1 MAASGYIDLFPT
13 TSPYADLRIR
23 TPKESDDVPEQEPT
37 RAATRRSIV
46 FNIIVIVASVV
57 VLGAMVNSLIP
68 LNPHVVMLA
77 TTLIILSSLMLSTP
91 QKSSGVAPV
100 YQTFEEP

>member
-1 MAASGYIDLFPT
+1 MELFPT
-13 TSPYADLRIR
+13 TSPYQDLRIR

-37 RAATRRSIV
+37 RASTRRSIV
-46 FNIIVIVASVV
+46 FNIIVICMSILVI
-57 VLGAMVNSLIP
+57 GAMVNSLIP
-68 LNPHVVMLA
+68 VNPHIVFLA
-77 TTLIILSSLMLSTP
+77 TTLLIISSLMISTP

>member
-1 MAASGYIDLFPT
+1 MELFPT
-13 TSPYADLRIR
+13 TSPYQDLRIR

-46 FNIIVIVASVV
+46 FNIIIICISIL
-57 VLGAMVNSLIP
+57 VLGAMVHSLIP
-68 LNPHVVMLA
+68 VNHHVVMLA